1 MAYTALRKETE
12 ARNGGS
18 HTVGNLLSPLLLALS
33 LTLLIVPS
41 ANCDNK
47 YQNRKAATAAI
58 EKARALGNKMNSQQF
73 EELLG
78 VADKL
83 SDDNLKFEARAL
95 NQILCKTKHAN
106 ALSYCRLAS
115 TYTDVLGDEDPTKPA
130 EKYLKMALKLDPKF
144 SPAYCQLAEIA
155 NQEGRFSEA
164 LKYCNQAIACPNIDI
179 AAYQCKATSLANL
192 GRLPEALATI
202 NTSILY
208 IPDKA
213 ELYRTKGGI
222 LEGLHRYREAL
233 DSFRKASI
241 LQPKE
246 WTSYQIVHMLE
257 VLNKLPE
264 ALTEINKVIA
274 HNPRDGEAYRTRA
287 QLKVK
292 NKDLAGA
299 IRDYD
304 TTIELEPTAK
314 TLRDRANLHLQMGHK
329 DLYKRDLDAA
339 QKIMDSQF

>member
-1 MAYTALRKETE
+1 MAQKSGSAERRQTQLRQK
-12 ARNGGS
+12 
-18 HTVGNLLSPLLLALS
+18 HTVLISTLYLILLA
-33 LTLLIVPS
+33 VPS
-41 ANCDNK
+41 ANSDNK
-47 YQNRKAATAAI
+47 YQNRKAATAAV
-58 EKARALGNKMNSQQF
+58 EKARALGNKMSSQQF
-73 EELLG
+73 TELLG
-78 VADKL
+78 VADRL
-83 SDDNLKFEARAL
+83 SDDNFKFEARAL

-115 TYTDVLGDEDPTKPA
+115 TYTVMLGDEDPTKPA

-164 LKYCNQAIACPNIDI
+164 LKYCDQAIACPNIDVY
-179 AAYQCKATSLANL
+179 AYQCKATSLANL
-192 GRLPEALATI
+192 SRLPEALATI
-202 NTSILY
+202 NTSLVY
-208 IPDKA
+208 RPNKP
-213 ELYRTKGGI
+213 ELHRTKGSI
-222 LEGLHRYREAL
+222 LEGLHRYKEAL
-233 DSFRKASI
+233 DSFCKASI
-241 LQPKE
+241 LEPNE

-257 VLNKLPE
+257 VLDKLPE

-287 QLKVK
+287 QLNVK

-339 QKIMDSQF
+339 KKIMDSQY

>member
-1 MAYTALRKETE
+1 MAQKSSSDEQRQSHRSQKHNALI
-12 ARNGGS
+12 
-18 HTVGNLLSPLLLALS
+18 
-33 LTLLIVPS
+33 LTLYLILLIVPS
-41 ANCDNK
+41 AKSDNK
-47 YQNRKAATAAI
+47 YQNRKAATAAV

-73 EELLG
+73 KELLG

-83 SDDNLKFEARAL
+83 SDDKFKFEARAIY
-95 NQILCKTKHAN
+95 QILCKTKHAN
-106 ALSYCRLAS
+106 ALSYCRLAD
-115 TYTDVLGDEDPTKPA
+115 TYTDMLGDEDPTKPA

-144 SPAYCQLAEIA
+144 SKAYCQLGEIA

-164 LKYCNQAIACPNIDI
+164 LKYCDQAIACPNIDTSV
-179 AAYQCKATSLANL
+179 YQCKASSLANL
-192 GRLPEALATI
+192 NRLPEALTTI
-202 NTSILY
+202 NTSLVY
-208 IPDKA
+208 IPNKS
-213 ELYRTKGGI
+213 ELHRTKGSI
-222 LEGLHRYREAL
+222 LEGLHRYPEAL

-241 LQPKE
+241 LEPNE

-257 VLNKLPE
+257 VLDKLPE

-314 TLRDRANLHLQMGHK
+314 TIKDRANLHLQMGHK
-329 DLYKRDLDAA
+329 DLYKRDLEAA
-339 QKIMDSQF
+339 KKIMDSQF